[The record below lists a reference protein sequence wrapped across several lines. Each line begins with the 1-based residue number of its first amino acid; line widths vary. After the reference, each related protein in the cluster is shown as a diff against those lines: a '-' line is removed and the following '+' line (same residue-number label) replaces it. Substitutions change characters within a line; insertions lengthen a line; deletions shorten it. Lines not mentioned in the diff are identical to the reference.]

1 MGLWE
6 VLTNR
11 NKKPVTAPAKES
23 VNYKSVLNYL
33 LGLND
38 EDFNKLHKILEIYRE
53 ADKKI
58 IKMFG
63 LTDMSTSKLFDV
75 ATEDLIDD
83 KLDAMLLKDAV
94 KSSVPGLDYELSG
107 KKSLKTY
114 KVAYSVAPVPKKAK
128 K

>member
-1 MGLWE
+1 MGLWQ
-6 VLTNR
+6 VLTNM

-23 VNYKSVLNYL
+23 INYKSVLNYL
-33 LGLND
+33 LGLSD
-38 EDFNKLHKILEIYRE
+38 EDFAKLHKILEIYRE

-75 ATEDLIDD
+75 ATEDLIDS
-83 KLDAMLLKDAV
+83 KLDEMLLKDGIQAAGTGM
-94 KSSVPGLDYELSG
+94 SYELSG
-107 KKSLKTY
+107 KKPASKTY
-114 KVAYSVAPVPKKAK
+114 WTNTPVKAKAK